1 MTDPDRILSEFID
14 AWTAGQQP
22 EPMDYIERAPADA
35 RDALADEIAT
45 YLAHAPTPD
54 YSADVLAEL
63 MADPAVVELSN
74 AIESDHGLWPTLL
87 PRLRRR
93 ASLDRAELAARLA
106 AGLGIEGREADTE
119 KYLAEMEQG
128 TLDPRGVSQRALNA
142 LGRILG
148 VGGQALARAGDFQLF
163 NEPALSG
170 VTLHGEPRDEVDI
183 LFRGGREQSGED
195 GHEPV

>member
-119 KYLAEMEQG
+119 KYLAEMERG

-148 VGGQALARAGDFQLF
+148 VRPDALPRAGDFQLF
-163 NEPALSG
+163 NEPALPG
-170 VTLHGEPRDEVDI
+170 VTLLGEPRAEFVM
-183 LFRGGREQSGED
+183 LVPGGRD
-195 GHEPV
+195 